1 MHKVV
6 CSGLGSAQLDEMQD
20 FRRRIHKFKTIFLPL
35 IVSLVEVKL
44 ALCSSSKEAHANGDD
59 EIFKSHFVLI
69 HLNSL
74 VESAMMPRLSIGK
87 IEVLNMAEFERSFY
101 DKSCS
106 QWKGGTLTSYGLLIS
121 TSKGQPCRSFNTNHT
136 RENPITNFQD
146 ENKESLQKSLLAI
159 VQTINAVAKGMAP
172 DFHAIIKVGIEKKK

>member
-6 CSGLGSAQLDEMQD
+6 CSGLGSTQLDEMQD

-44 ALCSSSKEAHANGDD
+44 ALCSKEAHANGND

-74 VESAMMPRLSIGK
+74 LESAMKPRLSIGK

-106 QWKGGTLTSYGLLIS
+106 QWKGETLTSYGLQMS
-121 TSKGQPCRSFNTNHT
+121 TSEGQPCRSFNTHQPEKTQSQIFKTKTKKVSRNLCWRLCRLST
-136 RENPITNFQD
+136 PWLRAW
-146 ENKESLQKSLLAI
+146 LLI
-159 VQTINAVAKGMAP
+159 SMQ
-172 DFHAIIKVGIEKKK
+172 

>member
-44 ALCSSSKEAHANGDD
+44 ALCSSSKEAHAKGDD

-69 HLNSL
+69 HLKSL
-74 VESAMMPRLSIGK
+74 LESAMMPRLSIGK

-101 DKSCS
+101 
-106 QWKGGTLTSYGLLIS
+106 
-121 TSKGQPCRSFNTNHT
+121 H
-136 RENPITNFQD
+136 
-146 ENKESLQKSLLAI
+146 
-159 VQTINAVAKGMAP
+159 
-172 DFHAIIKVGIEKKK
+172 

>member
-44 ALCSSSKEAHANGDD
+44 ALCSSSSKEAHAKGDD

-74 VESAMMPRLSIGK
+74 VESAMQPRLSIGK

-101 DKSCS
+101 
-106 QWKGGTLTSYGLLIS
+106 
-121 TSKGQPCRSFNTNHT
+121 H
-136 RENPITNFQD
+136 
-146 ENKESLQKSLLAI
+146 
-159 VQTINAVAKGMAP
+159 
-172 DFHAIIKVGIEKKK
+172 

>member
-74 VESAMMPRLSIGK
+74 LESAMMPRLSIGK
-87 IEVLNMAEFERSFY
+87 IEVLDMAEFERSFY
-101 DKSCS
+101 
-106 QWKGGTLTSYGLLIS
+106 
-121 TSKGQPCRSFNTNHT
+121 H
-136 RENPITNFQD
+136 
-146 ENKESLQKSLLAI
+146 
-159 VQTINAVAKGMAP
+159 
-172 DFHAIIKVGIEKKK
+172 